1 MHLDTEEHEVELL
14 DARRQDHDKA
24 SAAGG
29 SGAVVVE
36 GKKKSLNDWKVT
48 AAEYDELFEY
58 LSAFQV
64 ADRTVKVKSEKTTTP
79 KAVEA
84 NNASDHG
91 SKTGTDIE
99 DNTWWRQQKN
109 MHNFVICKIL
119 YYFPT
124 TSN

>member
-29 SGAVVVE
+29 GAVVVE

-64 ADRTVKVKSEKTTTP
+64 ADRTVKVKSEKKTSTP

-84 NNASDHG
+84 NTSDHG
-91 SKTGTDIE
+91 SKKGTDIE
-99 DNTWWRQQKN
+99 DNT
-109 MHNFVICKIL
+109 
-119 YYFPT
+119 
-124 TSN
+124 

>member
-24 SAAGG
+24 ASAGG
-29 SGAVVVE
+29 SDAVVVE

-64 ADRTVKVKSEKTTTP
+64 ADRTVKVKSEKTTSP

-84 NNASDHG
+84 NAGDQG
-91 SKTGTDIE
+91 SKKGTDKE
-99 DNTWWRQQKN
+99 DNT
-109 MHNFVICKIL
+109 
-119 YYFPT
+119 
-124 TSN
+124 